1 MYHKIK
7 KGNTM
12 FQERISRRTSSNKVM
27 GKVIVSRKSEW
38 NKGKQGQI
46 NFFVSRIFTRLDTAW
61 L

>member
-1 MYHKIK
+1 
-7 KGNTM
+7 M

-27 GKVIVSRKSEW
+27 GEVIVSRKSEW
-38 NKGKQGQI
+38 NKGKQEQI